1 MGLSLKGGAEWQGH
15 CGWTRLPNR
24 HNGRRNPLSERIADC
39 RFRNL
44 RSTRIYFPLR
54 QGGVKTQSTLS
65 SSPATGTPHNDKS
78 NNSKNASAC
87 RYQDYLRLG
96 KTSCRDNNSD
106 VDIGTPDVSY
116 DNLAGEDLGEQCLVP

>member
-1 MGLSLKGGAEWQGH
+1 MALGLEAIAEWGGH
-15 CGWTRLPNR
+15 CGWARLRNR
-24 HNGRRNPLSERIADC
+24 HNARRYPLSERIADC

-65 SSPATGTPHNDKS
+65 SSPANDTPHNDKS

-96 KTSCRDNNSD
+96 KTSCRIIMA
-106 VDIGTPDVSY
+106 VDIGLARVVY
-116 DNLAGEDLGEQCLVP
+116 DMLLE